1 MTIEQDCIRGNHTCE
16 KNVQTQFTASAGGE
30 CGDGINDRITSGG
43 EGRVT
48 SEGECRII
56 A

>member
-16 KNVQTQFTASAGGE
+16 KNVQTQFEPTVISE
-30 CGDGINDRITSGG
+30 CGDGPNDRITSDGQ
-43 EGRVT
+43 GRTT
-48 SEGECRII
+48 SEGECRTI

>member
-16 KNVQTQFTASAGGE
+16 KNVQTQFEPSSGTE
-30 CGDGINDRITSGG
+30 CGDGVNDRTTSDG

-48 SEGECRII
+48 SDGQCRTI